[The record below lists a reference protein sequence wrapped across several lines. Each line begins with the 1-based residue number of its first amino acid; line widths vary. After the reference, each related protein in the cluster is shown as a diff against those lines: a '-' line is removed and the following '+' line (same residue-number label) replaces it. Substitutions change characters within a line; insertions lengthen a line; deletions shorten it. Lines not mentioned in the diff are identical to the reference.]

1 MDSGVPSSQTPG
13 ACHEEDRRGRCV
25 SGALVVPVAAADEA
39 AKKLNGSY
47 EVLSI
52 TVAGK
57 PEKMNKD
64 RVSEWV
70 IKDGTIEMKEGGKK
84 VDGSKFTVDP
94 TQKPAHF
101 DLLEGGTRKK
111 GMMGLYEAK
120 ETDKGLELTLA
131 FLFTP
136 GSPRPKD
143 LKGEGKDEIVFKL
156 LRKK

>member
-1 MDSGVPSSQTPG
+1 MKRIAAAV
-13 ACHEEDRRGRCV
+13 AFL
-25 SGALVVPVAAADEA
+25 ALVVPVAAADEAA

-111 GMMGLYEAK
+111 GMMGIYEAK

-131 FLFTP
+131 FLFTT
-136 GSPRPKD
+136 
-143 LKGEGKDEIVFKL
+143 
-156 LRKK
+156 RKSAAQGPQG